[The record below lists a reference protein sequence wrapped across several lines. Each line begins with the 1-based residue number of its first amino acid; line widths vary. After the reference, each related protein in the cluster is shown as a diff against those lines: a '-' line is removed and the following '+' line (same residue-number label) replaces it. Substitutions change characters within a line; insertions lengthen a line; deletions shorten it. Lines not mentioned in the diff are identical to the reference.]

1 MRISDWSS
9 DVCSSD
15 LNGRREGG
23 YFSADTPSR
32 RARSPSRRR
41 WNGRENRQGRASPK
55 AARHR
60 ARGQNG
66 RRVRRRADRR
76 FSWSYRALSELS
88 GEGEDAVSQCSGAGE
103 QLGAVADRADR
114 GKTVEGL
121 TAGRTPA
128 YQR

>member
-66 RRVRRRADRR
+66 RRVRRRAGRR
-76 FSWSYRALSELS
+76 FTWPYRALSERS
-88 GEGEDAVSQCSGAGE
+88 GEREEAVAPCSGVSEQRGDVEERADSGEKQQGMPAGE
-103 QLGAVADRADR
+103 KAA
-114 GKTVEGL
+114 E
-121 TAGRTPA
+121 
-128 YQR
+128 